1 MALLS
6 EAFADQSREEP
17 ELAPV
22 EWDGSRSGRL
32 DPEDSARLLAGFHGL
47 PQPKTP
53 SLHYVRSSADGQA
66 SAYAWDEDTGMVYI
80 LD

>member
-1 MALLS
+1 LLT
-6 EAFADQSREEP
+6 EAFADQSREKP
-17 ELAPV
+17 ELAWGG
-22 EWDGSRSGRL
+22 WDEPRSGRL

-47 PQPKTP
+47 PLPRTP